1 MRKRETITAVIVVAF
16 MFAAVF
22 QAHAEVSAEEIVRRM
37 EANQVHNTS
46 ASAGRM
52 IITNKYGTRTKTFT
66 SVARGED
73 KLLLEFTNKEE
84 RGQKILR
91 TADEIY
97 LYYPDT
103 QVVLRLQ
110 GGALKDSIFGSDL
123 TYEDLTGEKGM
134 LSLYKAELAEPA
146 PVMLDGIAC
155 WHLKLT
161 GIKNT
166 AYPYQQI
173 WVDASLF
180 VLRKA
185 AYYSLSNV
193 LLKELVVQ
201 RVMTR
206 NNKSFP
212 ADFIMT
218 DALKQG
224 SSTRFILDSIQIDVS
239 LPANQFSLERLS
251 F

>member
-1 MRKRETITAVIVVAF
+1 MRKKPMVTVILGAVF
-16 MFAAVF
+16 MFAAALQV
-22 QAHAEVSAEEIVRRM
+22 QAQITAEEIIRRM
-37 EANQVHNTS
+37 EANQVHSTS
-46 ASAGRM
+46 KSAGRM
-52 IITNKYGTRTKTFT
+52 IITNRYGTRTKTFT
-66 SVARGED
+66 TIARGEE

-91 TADEIY
+91 TGDEIY

-134 LSLYKAELAEPA
+134 LSLYKVELMESS
-146 PVMLDGIAC
+146 PVIVDNVAC
-155 WHLKLT
+155 WHLKLI
-161 GIKNT
+161 GIKSV
-166 AYPYQQI
+166 AYPFQEI
-173 WVDASLF
+173 WVDSNLF

-185 AYYSLSNV
+185 AYYSLTNV
-193 LLKELVVQ
+193 LLKELAV
-201 RVMTR
+201 RRIMTVSGR
-206 NNKSFP
+206 NFP
-212 ADFIMT
+212 SDMIMT
-218 DALKQG
+218 DALKKG
-224 SSTRFILDSIQIDVS
+224 SSTEFIIESTQIDIP